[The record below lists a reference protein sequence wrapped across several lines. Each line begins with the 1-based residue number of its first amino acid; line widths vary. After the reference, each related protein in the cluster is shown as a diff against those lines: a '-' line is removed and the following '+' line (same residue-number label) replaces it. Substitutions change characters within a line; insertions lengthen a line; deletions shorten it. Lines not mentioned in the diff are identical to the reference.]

1 MSVSG
6 GKLRD
11 CRCPAYPLDTVV
23 SVGTT
28 DMQPQ
33 RAKDLFG
40 ISVSLVA
47 VEEVD
52 ASGVLMGEAV
62 ELGEAVVNVAVQIAG
77 HTQKPGV
84 FDACFPY

>member
-1 MSVSG
+1 VHHQKYHVDGSYRDGRKDRSMSVSG

-62 ELGEAVVNVAVQIAG
+62 EL
-77 HTQKPGV
+77 
-84 FDACFPY
+84 